1 MQSFGECA
9 RHKCDREI
17 IRISMSHNTSGS
29 TGSISASYRNPTAPS
44 DKLIHAIQALL
55 ISCSVSLSLSRST
68 FDLPNAFLVLLSSFG
83 PALNVHLIAPPPIR
97 LTATRRLGPT
107 VSDKLSSGC
116 LNSRVR
122 STKSQ
127 SKIDANKVIR
137 GTSPIQKEHARVTAR
152 EIIFSRLEPDG
163 RVESNGGLLFLRS
176 CALPLGGTW
185 APCPHALKLK
195 TATQA
200 THTLTVTCM
209 AIGLSSAMLVSILSL
224 TDLKSQTTQLLQAVS
239 FNTSSHRGLVRQ

>member
-1 MQSFGECA
+1 M
-9 RHKCDREI
+9 
-17 IRISMSHNTSGS
+17 
-29 TGSISASYRNPTAPS
+29 
-44 DKLIHAIQALL
+44 L
-55 ISCSVSLSLSRST
+55 SLSLSLVLLSIC
-68 FDLPNAFLVLLSSFG
+68 LIFLVLLSSFG

-107 VSDKLSSGC
+107 VSDKLSSGYF
-116 LNSRVR
+116 NSRVR

-137 GTSPIQKEHARVTAR
+137 GTFPIQKEYARATAR

-163 RVESNGGLLFLRS
+163 SVESKGGLLFLRS

-200 THTLTVTCM
+200 THTLTVRCT
-209 AIGLSSAMLVSILSL
+209 AIGLSSAMLVWILSL
-224 TDLKSQTTQLLQAVS
+224 TDLESQTTQLLQAVS
-239 FNTSSHRGLVRQ
+239 FNTSYSHRGLVRQ

>member
-1 MQSFGECA
+1 MLC
-9 RHKCDREI
+9 
-17 IRISMSHNTSGS
+17 
-29 TGSISASYRNPTAPS
+29 
-44 DKLIHAIQALL
+44 L
-55 ISCSVSLSLSRST
+55 SLSLSRST

-239 FNTSSHRGLVRQ
+239 FNTSSHRGLVRQWPIETLQLDWCFTLETRSFALAGPNHALKNKLTSLERIKSKAATVLAFEP